1 MIASLRLAPVF
12 VGLMLLGGCAGGGNT
27 GSGVGITGGKL
38 AFVEPAA
45 TIGSGPLT
53 PQSLLGVAPSA
64 LSARLGEPAFKR
76 TEPGAEVWQYGGNAC
91 ALFVYFYKTDGGALS
106 SAYVDARRNAG
117 GAANAASCIAEV
129 SAKRSTPVS

>member
-1 MIASLRLAPVF
+1 MIASFRLAPVLL
-12 VGLMLLGGCAGGGNT
+12 GLMFLGGCAGGGHT
-27 GSGVGITGGKL
+27 GSGGITDGKL
-38 AFVEPAA
+38 AFVEPAS

-64 LSARLGEPAFKR
+64 LTARLGEPAFKR

-91 ALFVYFYKTDGGALS
+91 ALFVYFYKTSGGALS

-117 GAANAASCIAEV
+117 GAADASSCLAEV

>member
-1 MIASLRLAPVF
+1 MIAPLRLAPVF
-12 VGLMLLGGCAGGGNT
+12 LGLMLLGGCAGGSHT
-27 GSGVGITGGKL
+27 GAGVGIAGGKL
-38 AFVEPAA
+38 ASAEPAS

-76 TEPGAEVWQYGGNAC
+76 TEPGAEVWQYGGKAC
-91 ALFVYFYKTDGGALS
+91 ALFVYFYKTGSGALS
-106 SAYVDARRNAG
+106 SAYVDARRNTG
-117 GAANAASCIAEV
+117 GAADASACLAEV